1 MCHGYS
7 FMVADLVLVVVLFVQ
22 EKLDLFRI
30 EFNQCTIAH
39 FQLKSLVSESEEPNN
54 DDKPVGGT
62 GTSIYFLFPV
72 TPSTMLIQHVNM
84 STFHHVDMSTCQ
96 HVNMPKCQHVNMSTF
111 KESLIH
117 HMTALLS
124 VD

>member
-1 MCHGYS
+1 MDIVGHGYC
-7 FMVADLVLVVVLFVQ
+7 FMVADLVLVMVLFVQ

-62 GTSIYFLFPV
+62 GTSIYFLSPV

-84 STFHHVDMSTCQ
+84 STF
-96 HVNMPKCQHVNMSTF
+96 QHVNMSICVNMSTCQ
-111 KESLIH
+111 
-117 HMTALLS
+117 LS
-124 VD
+124 KNPSAII